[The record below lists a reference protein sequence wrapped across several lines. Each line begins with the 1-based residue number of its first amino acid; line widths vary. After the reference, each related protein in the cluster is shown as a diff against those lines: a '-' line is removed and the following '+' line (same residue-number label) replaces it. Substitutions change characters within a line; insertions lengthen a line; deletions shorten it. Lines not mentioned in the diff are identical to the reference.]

1 MTHSKQ
7 GGCSQPLLHCLL
19 PQHATT
25 IARLT
30 ASKVMQ
36 PALAALLV
44 ASTSHKNCMTHSK
57 QGDAASPCCMACC
70 FNKPQDLHDSQQAM
84 WMQPALAAC
93 LVAFVI
99 WTTALSLHITQ
110 DCGLFSRTNTS
121 RVHALVPRAAF
132 LSLHM
137 MQHCGLCRRTNAS
150 RMHALKP
157 SKDSSCVHAHDAGW
171 WSV

>member
-93 LVAFVI
+93 LVA
-99 WTTALSLHITQ
+99 TTGHKSCMTHSKHGGCSQPLL
-110 DCGLFSRTNTS
+110 
-121 RVHALVPRAAF
+121 HAL
-132 LSLHM
+132 LL
-137 MQHCGLCRRTNAS
+137 L
-150 RMHALKP
+150 
-157 SKDSSCVHAHDAGW
+157 
-171 WSV
+171 